1 MSTADVLP
9 IVQEGE
15 RVMRICNAC
24 RYCEG
29 FCAVFPAIEKRLTFS
44 EPDLNYLANLCH
56 DCGEC
61 LYSCQYAPPHEFAV
75 NVPQLFAQIRMET
88 YGKHA
93 WPRLFAGLFGRQEW
107 AMLLGALLVP
117 ACFLIALVL
126 FTDRAVLFG
135 RHPESAGSFYRIV
148 PHPVMVG
155 LFGGVSLFVLVAL
168 VAAIVR
174 FWREQ
179 GESFADLFSV
189 RTLRR
194 AAADSLTLRYLD
206 GGGDGCA
213 YPTDVPSH
221 SRRWFHHLTF
231 YGFGLCFAATSV
243 AAFYH
248 NVLGWSAPYP
258 VLSLPVVLGCLGG
271 AGLLIGPVGLLWLKA
286 VRRPDSIDRSQTR
299 LDVAFLVMLFLT
311 SLTGFLLL
319 ALRESAAMGLL
330 LGVHL
335 GLVMGL
341 FLTLPYGKFVHGL
354 YRFCALARHA
364 LETKRTVIGT
374 LIFVVAMA
382 GPARGQT
389 DTLTIIAPAAPG
401 GGWDHTARAM
411 QQALQQSGLSR
422 IVKVVNVPGA
432 GGTVGLAQ
440 FINTHKGKGDVV
452 MVTGLIMVGAVLTN
466 GSPVTLANVTPI
478 ARLTGEYEVLVV
490 PAASPYRTLSEF
502 IKAWKTNPGKMAIA
516 GGSAGGTDHML
527 AGLLASTA
535 GIDVTR
541 VNYVPHS
548 GGGESIASIV
558 GAQVSAGINGFEE
571 LVPFIKAG
579 RVRALAISSDRR
591 LAGVEIPT
599 FVEQGVALSVANW
612 RAVVAPPGIDAKQR
626 ATLTSL
632 IDRMQRSMPWKQ
644 VLTRNHWIDMF
655 QSGPA
660 FEAFLKQEHVRA
672 TGVLKSIGLVK

>member
-1 MSTADVLP
+1 MSTSERLAT
-9 IVQEGE
+9 IREGA
-15 RVMRICNAC
+15 RVMQICNAC

-61 LYSCQYAPPHEFAV
+61 YYSCQYAPPHEFAV
-75 NVPQLFAQIRMET
+75 NLPQLLAQIRTET
-88 YGKHA
+88 YAKHA
-93 WPRLFAGLFGRQEW
+93 WPRSLSGLFRRQRFT
-107 AMLLGALLVP
+107 MLASALIIPLGFLVALL
-117 ACFLIALVL
+117 LS
-126 FTDRAVLFG
+126 TDRAALFG
-135 RHPESAGSFYRIV
+135 PHADSEGSFYRIV
-148 PHPVMVG
+148 PHDVMVS
-155 LFGGVSLFVLVAL
+155 LFGAVSLFVVCALAVAL
-168 VAAIVR
+168 IR
-174 FWREQ
+174 FWRDL
-179 GESFADLFSV
+179 GESFADLCAAP
-189 RTLRR
+189 TLRR
-194 AAADSLTLRYLD
+194 AATDSLTLRYLE

-213 YPTDVPSH
+213 YPAEIPSQA
-221 SRRWFHHLTF
+221 RRWFHHLTF
-231 YGFGLCFAATSV
+231 YGFGLCFLATSV

-258 VLSLPVVLGCLGG
+258 VVSLPVVLGCLGG

-286 VRRPDSIDRSQTR
+286 VRTSEPSNRSQTD

-319 ALRESAAMGLL
+319 ALRESAAMGSLL
-330 LGVHL
+330 AVHL
-335 GLVMGL
+335 GLVLGL

-374 LIFVVAMA
+374 LILVVAMT
-382 GPARGQT
+382 GGARAQT
-389 DTLTIIAPAAPG
+389 DSLTIIAPAAPG

-411 QQALQQSGLSR
+411 QQALQQGGLSR

-440 FINTHKGKGDVV
+440 FINANKGKGDVV
-452 MVTGLIMVGAVLTN
+452 LVTGLIMVGAVLTN
-466 GSPVTLANVTPI
+466 KSPVTLAHVTPI

-490 PAASPYRTLSEF
+490 PAASPYRTLAEF
-502 IKAWKTNPGKMAIA
+502 TKAWKANPGKLAIA

-527 AGLLASTA
+527 AGLLASA
-535 GIDVTR
+535 SGIDVTR

-579 RVRALAISSDRR
+579 RVRALAISSDQR

-612 RAVVAPPGIDAKQR
+612 RGVVAPPGIDAGQK
-626 ATLTSL
+626 AALTSL
-632 IDRMQRSMPWKQ
+632 IDRMQRSTPWKQ
-644 VLTRNHWIDMF
+644 VLARNHWIDMF

-660 FEAFLKQEHVRA
+660 FEGFLRQEHDRA
-672 TGVLKSIGLVK
+672 AGVLKSIGLVK

>member
-1 MSTADVLP
+1 MSTLDIRP
-9 IVQEGE
+9 ILQDGE

-29 FCAVFPAIEKRLTFS
+29 FCAVFPAIEKRLAFS

-61 LYSCQYAPPHEFAV
+61 YHSCQYAPPHEFGV
-75 NVPQLFAQIRMET
+75 NVPQLFAQIRGET
-88 YGKHA
+88 YREYA
-93 WPRLFAGLFGRQEW
+93 WPRLFAGLFQRQW
-107 AMLLGALLVP
+107 LALLLSALIVP
-117 ACFLIALVL
+117 VCFLIALMLV
-126 FTDRAVLFG
+126 TDRAALFG
-135 RHPESAGSFYRIV
+135 RYPVAEGSFYRIV
-148 PHPVMVG
+148 PHTVMVG
-155 LFGGVSLFVLVAL
+155 LFGGVGALVTVAL
-168 VAAIVR
+168 VAAMVK
-174 FWREQ
+174 FWRDM
-179 GESFADLFSV
+179 GEAFPDFFKV
-189 RTLRR
+189 RTLVH
-194 AAADSLTLRYLD
+194 AVADALTLRYLD
-206 GGGDGCA
+206 GGGEGCA
-213 YPTDVPSH
+213 YPTEVPSQA
-221 SRRWFHHLTF
+221 RRWFHHLTF

-258 VLSLPVVLGCLGG
+258 LLSLPVVLGSVGG
-271 AGLLIGPVGLLWLKA
+271 VGLLIGPLGLLWLKA
-286 VRRPDSIDRSQTR
+286 VRIPDSSDRSQTR

-319 ALRESAAMGLL
+319 ALRESAAMGSL

-335 GLVMGL
+335 GVVLGL
-341 FLTLPYGKFVHGL
+341 FVTMPYGKFVHGL
-354 YRFCALARHA
+354 YRFCALVRHA

-374 LIFVVAMA
+374 LILVVALA

-389 DTLTIIAPAAPG
+389 NTLTIIAPAAPG

-440 FINTHKGKGDVV
+440 FINTNRGKGDVL

-466 GSPVTLANVTPI
+466 RSPVTLADVTPI

-490 PAASPYRTLSEF
+490 PSASPYRTLSDF
-502 IKAWKTNPGKMAIA
+502 IKAWKTNPGKLAIA
-516 GGSAGGTDHML
+516 GGSAGGTDHMI
-527 AGLLASTA
+527 AGLLASAT
-535 GIDVTR
+535 GIDVAR

-558 GAQVSAGINGFEE
+558 GAQVAAGINGLEE

-579 RVRALAISSDRR
+579 RVRALAISSDQR
-591 LAGVEIPT
+591 LAGVDIPT
-599 FVEQGVALSVANW
+599 FAEQGIALSVANW
-612 RAVVAPPGIDAKQR
+612 RAVVAPPGIDPKQR

-632 IDRMQRSMPWKQ
+632 VDRMQSSTPWKQ
-644 VLTRNHWIDMF
+644 VLVKNHWIDMF
-655 QSGPA
+655 QSGPV